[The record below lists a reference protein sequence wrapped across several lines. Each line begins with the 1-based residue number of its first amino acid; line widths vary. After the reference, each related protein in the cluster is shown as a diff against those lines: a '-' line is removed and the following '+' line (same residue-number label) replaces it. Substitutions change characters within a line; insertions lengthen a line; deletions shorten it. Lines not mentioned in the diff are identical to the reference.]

1 MIFCFVI
8 LAAFICTF
16 YFLFTDSEIQPID
29 TVLEERGGIIAVYD
43 KTILFMEIHDQ
54 NADFFV
60 YDPAAKCGIHID
72 TIENVK
78 MISHEMILEGHF
90 LYANIIL
97 NEKGDPSYTYKI
109 NLRDRSATPIHKI
122 ESYDTF
128 APIAKR
134 GDEIAILECKT
145 SDNIHGESIIST
157 FRNSAD
163 SNIFLT
169 FKSNRED
176 YSGEYVWDF
185 SVFENSL
192 FTLTDHWTENKIFLE
207 EYDSHSE
214 KVDSLDITKTMD
226 YLEKQRVKVFS
237 VFKRFA
243 FISNVSRSSVLLS
256 ISGNEAFHVVES
268 SYETPFVKAVSNN
281 DEPIFFISNS
291 PFVFYL
297 DEENGKLIQT
307 KIKLGEECRIKNL
320 YIGENMTVLT
330 QKDTDEI
337 YMIDNRD
344 LFSGRKKTFS
354 LKKQNVCC
362 HRRRTAKKGIASV
375 HTHKK
380 DRSSSGPFM
389 LFQAP

>member
-1 MIFCFVI
+1 MKKKHVIIISCFVI

-163 SNIFLT
+163 
-169 FKSNRED
+169 D
-176 YSGEYVWDF
+176 VCC
-185 SVFENSL
+185 
-192 FTLTDHWTENKIFLE
+192 
-207 EYDSHSE
+207 
-214 KVDSLDITKTMD
+214 
-226 YLEKQRVKVFS
+226 
-237 VFKRFA
+237 KRC
-243 FISNVSRSSVLLS
+243 ISNASNTTDSQLICGTNEMADERKVTNGRVDLYSSRRLLHS
-256 ISGNEAFHVVES
+256 
-268 SYETPFVKAVSNN
+268 
-281 DEPIFFISNS
+281 
-291 PFVFYL
+291 
-297 DEENGKLIQT
+297 
-307 KIKLGEECRIKNL
+307 
-320 YIGENMTVLT
+320 
-330 QKDTDEI
+330 
-337 YMIDNRD
+337 
-344 LFSGRKKTFS
+344 
-354 LKKQNVCC
+354 
-362 HRRRTAKKGIASV
+362 
-375 HTHKK
+375 
-380 DRSSSGPFM
+380 
-389 LFQAP
+389 

>member
-1 MIFCFVI
+1 MKKKSIIMIFCLVI

-29 TVLEERGGIIAVYD
+29 TILEERGGIIAVYD

-78 MISHEMILEGHF
+78 MISHEKILDGHF
-90 LYANIIL
+90 LYTNIVL

-128 APIAKR
+128 APIAKWD
-134 GDEIAILECKT
+134 DEIAILECKT
-145 SDNIHGESIIST
+145 SDNIHGESTIST

-163 SNIFLT
+163 SNVHLT

-176 YSGEYVWDF
+176 YSGEYIWDF
-185 SVFENSL
+185 SIFENSL

-214 KVDSLDITKTMD
+214 KVNSLDITKTVD

-256 ISGNEAFHVVES
+256 ISGSEALHVVES
-268 SYETPFVKAVSNN
+268 SYETPFVQAVSNN

-297 DEENGKLIQT
+297 DEDNDKLIQT
-307 KIKLGEECRIKNL
+307 KIKLGEECRIRNL
-320 YIGENMTVLT
+320 FIGENMTVLT
-330 QKDTDEI
+330 LKDTDEI
-337 YMIDNRD
+337 YMIDTKD

-354 LKKQNVCC
+354 LKNKTYVATEEGL
-362 HRRRTAKKGIASV
+362 RKK
-375 HTHKK
+375 K
-380 DRSSSGPFM
+380 
-389 LFQAP
+389 